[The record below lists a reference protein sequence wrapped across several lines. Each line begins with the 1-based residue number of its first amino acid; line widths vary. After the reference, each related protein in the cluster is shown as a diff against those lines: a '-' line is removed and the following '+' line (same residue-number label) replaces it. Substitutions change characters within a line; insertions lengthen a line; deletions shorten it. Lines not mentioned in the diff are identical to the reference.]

1 MFNTMTSQFYE
12 WVRSSMKKH
21 AVTIGC
27 FTCHMPTQQILTCD
41 PNSQWS
47 LHAFFMED
55 SAIHKT
61 VIVLFVCLFAL
72 RPKSTAMVIAG
83 RSVHLTTLFPGQA
96 WTSG

>member
-1 MFNTMTSQFYE
+1 MGFFFIPKLRDVLCADLTINGDIFLIHTLSITLVFHWYMLGYVEATFKN
-12 WVRSSMKKH
+12 MKKR

-61 VIVLFVCLFAL
+61 VMSLC
-72 RPKSTAMVIAG
+72 
-83 RSVHLTTLFPGQA
+83 
-96 WTSG
+96 